1 MSRIERNNERITLP
15 CIALCGLIFV
25 ILGFFHVVPENIVTI
40 VKPLF
45 IEICIVFHR
54 TGFSRFS
61 NFKWMALL
69 IVYYVML
76 LLFSKINSLTV
87 NTFISLK
94 LFAVFFMF
102 AACKIWSPK
111 EIRLIFIS
119 VCVACTIQAVIILVS
134 NGGLLHA
141 SGAQQVKYLEI

>member
-111 EIRLIFIS
+111 EIR
-119 VCVACTIQAVIILVS
+119 
-134 NGGLLHA
+134 
-141 SGAQQVKYLEI
+141 